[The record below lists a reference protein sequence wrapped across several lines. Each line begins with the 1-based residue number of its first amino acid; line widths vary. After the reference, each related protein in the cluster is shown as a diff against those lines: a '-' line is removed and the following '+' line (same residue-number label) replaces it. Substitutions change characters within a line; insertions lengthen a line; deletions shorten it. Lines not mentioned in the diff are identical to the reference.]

1 MVQMQVRSQTA
12 QVGVSTTTSN
22 AAPTQLS
29 LTVCF
34 YHTTTTMLLFYIG
47 YLFLFCTYRGAKWK
61 KPKICLEMQIK

>member
-29 LTVCF
+29 LTVCPIVSNSVIYF
-34 YHTTTTMLLFYIG
+34 NYI
-47 YLFLFCTYRGAKWK
+47 
-61 KPKICLEMQIK
+61 